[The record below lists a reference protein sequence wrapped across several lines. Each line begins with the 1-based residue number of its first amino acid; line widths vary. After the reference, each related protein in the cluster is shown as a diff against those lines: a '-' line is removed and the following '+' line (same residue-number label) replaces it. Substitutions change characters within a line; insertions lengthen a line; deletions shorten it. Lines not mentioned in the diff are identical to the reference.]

1 MLDMF
6 RQLCLDALV
15 EEGDRNFDW
24 RLSFE
29 EYKLLLSDSYKPSRK
44 RMFYQNILYSIAN
57 CWFLLQ
63 IVVSMERCTRMGQR
77 REWNVTDGE
86 IIYYDHAEFLI

>member
-1 MLDMF
+1 MLEMF

-44 RMFYQNILYSIAN
+44 RKFYQNIVL
-57 CWFLLQ
+57 
-63 IVVSMERCTRMGQR
+63 
-77 REWNVTDGE
+77 
-86 IIYYDHAEFLI
+86 H

>member
-44 RMFYQNILYSIAN
+44 RKFYHNIVHFVVN
-57 CWFLLQ
+57 CLFLL
-63 IVVSMERCTRMGQR
+63 
-77 REWNVTDGE
+77 
-86 IIYYDHAEFLI
+86 

>member
-1 MLDMF
+1 MSNIAMF

-44 RMFYQNILYSIAN
+44 RKFYQNIVHFDVNSL
-57 CWFLLQ
+57 FLLQ
-63 IVVSMERCTRMGQR
+63 IVVSMERCTRMEQR

-86 IIYYDHAEFLI
+86 IIC